1 MDDMD
6 IDMDI
11 DLHIDPE
18 TEQAHD
24 DPFIEPVNIHLCRS
38 TRLRG
43 DLTDHTKQTNQALN
57 IDSNNSGSE
66 WPAVQPLEIVDGEIV
81 ASKVHIRGLDSLST
95 DEVKNIALEH
105 YPESFAK
112 VEWIDD
118 TSANLIYSTP
128 EAGAQALLALT
139 ASDQSPDQLSSLQT
153 RPAKRLS
160 SHPLTDFYIRQAT
173 TADVKKK
180 KAYEASRYYL
190 LHPDQDPRERAKQ
203 EGGNR
208 RGPRQRRAGS
218 DDENGDYSRR
228 RFDDRE
234 LKRRRDAQD
243 FDASMYDEGPGT
255 EMDDDDLFSDSRKK
269 RTRTGPSRRRDG
281 DDLFGEK
288 LGTKTTTRLR
298 NRSASPGRRDRD
310 REYDGDGTMGFDEDP
325 AASSRRANRARSRTP
340 PRRASRT
347 ANSNMGKELFATGN
361 DRDRSMTSPTHQ
373 NSQPKELFPV
383 KSTSNT
389 TLTPSK
395 DLFPSHRNSIS
406 RHRRSGAVDAS
417 PRSSTFDLLSGSP
430 TSNGLNGFPEP
441 VNAQRSL
448 ADRIT
453 GGRGGSSSINVRGA
467 GNADL
472 SVRGQASGLSV
483 KGAAV
488 PTARELFPMKAGGAG
503 GGGAGNM
510 GKELFAEKIE
520 GRGRNRRKAEDMFY

>member
-24 DPFIEPVNIHLCRS
+24 DPFIEPVNTFSCSDTQRRKGS
-38 TRLRG
+38 
-43 DLTDHTKQTNQALN
+43 TDHVKQTNQAFDTDNHDL
-57 IDSNNSGSE
+57 GTA
-66 WPAVQPLEIVDGEIV
+66 WPAVQPLETVDGEIV
-81 ASKVHIRGLDSLST
+81 SSKVHIRGLDSLST
-95 DEVKNIALEH
+95 DEVKNIALQH
-105 YPESFAK
+105 YPESFTK

-118 TSANLIYSTP
+118 TSANLIYSTS
-128 EAGAQALLALT
+128 EAGTQALLALT
-139 ASDQSPDQLSSLQT
+139 TPDQPAQQLSPLQT
-153 RPAKRLS
+153 RPAKKLS
-160 SHPLTDFYIRQAT
+160 SHPLTEFYIRQAT

-218 DDENGDYSRR
+218 DDESGDYSRR

-243 FDASMYDEGPGT
+243 FDASMYDEGTGT
-255 EMDDDDLFSDSRKK
+255 EMDDDDLFSDSRKM
-269 RTRTGPSRRRDG
+269 RTRTGPGRRRDG
-281 DDLFGEK
+281 EDLFGEK
-288 LGTKTTTRLR
+288 LGTKTATRLR

-310 REYDGDGTMGFDEDP
+310 REYEGDGTMGFDEDP

-340 PRRASRT
+340 PRRAPRT
-347 ANSNMGKELFATGN
+347 ANGNIGKELFTMNN

-373 NSQPKELFPV
+373 NQPKELFPV

-441 VNAQRSL
+441 ANAQRSL

-503 GGGAGNM
+503 GGGAANL

-520 GRGRNRRKAEDMFY
+520 GRGRNRRKAEEMFY